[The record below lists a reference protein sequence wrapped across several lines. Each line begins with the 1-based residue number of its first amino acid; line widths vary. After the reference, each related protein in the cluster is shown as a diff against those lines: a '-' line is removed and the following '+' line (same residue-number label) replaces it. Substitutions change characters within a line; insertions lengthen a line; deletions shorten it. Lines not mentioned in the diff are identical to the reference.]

1 MSSRSKNEQLMLT
14 ALFKKTFAD
23 ETFRFHT
30 VWTGWYFGRYSAW
43 TRLDHPHCRWVLF
56 MVCVFGFTMIV
67 ASEPG
72 GMNHDNYQIWYLHVH
87 SVLWKDSPQKV
98 RRFRFQVVF
107 QLLSRAEQG
116 QPYGELGALTVSHEK
131 TRASLSWLK
140 FANSGTVRTTR
151 QLCQGQGNRW
161 HLWIPLNPF
170 ESNKLRHFWFHCS
183 TFPKLVACT
192 ALAGTWAN
200 DQCLASCGC
209 SLGLLRNWGSQ
220 NVTARCTLTSWLDKI
235 ARFVVLVIQCILALA
250 QKRNVRKETSYC

>member
-23 ETFRFHT
+23 ETFSFHT

-140 FANSGTVRTTR
+140 FANSGTVRTIFVN
-151 QLCQGQGNRW
+151 CVKDKEIVGISES
-161 HLWIPLNPF
+161 HWIHLNPTSQLAPF
-170 ESNKLRHFWFHCS
+170 LVPLFHFSNAGRLHCIGGHLGERPVPGLMRLQPGSVEELGQPKRHS
-183 TFPKLVACT
+183 
-192 ALAGTWAN
+192 
-200 DQCLASCGC
+200 
-209 SLGLLRNWGSQ
+209 
-220 NVTARCTLTSWLDKI
+220 
-235 ARFVVLVIQCILALA
+235 
-250 QKRNVRKETSYC
+250 